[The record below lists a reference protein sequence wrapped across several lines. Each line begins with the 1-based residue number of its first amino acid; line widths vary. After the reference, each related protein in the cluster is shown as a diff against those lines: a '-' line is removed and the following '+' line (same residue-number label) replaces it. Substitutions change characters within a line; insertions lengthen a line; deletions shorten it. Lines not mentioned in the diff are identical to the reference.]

1 MKVLKDP
8 VYGYIKLEKNIL
20 DKIVDTPEFQRLRH
34 IEQTSYT
41 PLYSSALHNRFVHSI
56 GVYHLGRIASAAL
69 LEFIIKDEEL
79 KSLNGKKQ
87 IQVLC
92 EDFNLAC
99 LLHDVGHSPFSHSG
113 EKFYYSLNGSR
124 KEPIFDSLK
133 AVINSS
139 HFTQDFDL
147 CIANKT
153 LPKQHE
159 IMSAIIGADKFR
171 DLITDSEFFARCITG
186 ILYKEDKDSLTQVKN
201 VFIQLLNSSC
211 IDVDKI
217 DYLLRDAY
225 VTGFET
231 ISIDYI
237 RLLSNVEIKPNKE
250 KLEFVFNKR
259 ALSVLENVIYAH
271 DSERKWIQNH
281 PIVLYESFLVQFAI
295 QSVVDFYKK
304 NDINLFSQEA
314 LSATG
319 IQKKMKVRLLCDDDI
334 IYTMKNEL
342 ESDLIN
348 EYFDRSIRRH
358 PMWKS
363 EAEFKVIF
371 DNNKGK
377 TWIKA
382 FSEILE
388 KLNNFLEKDCSEP
401 LLNKKALD
409 SCEKKIAEVKNKDG
423 ILDYDKQ
430 QFTKKYES
438 LHKII
443 KAFENLANAMGIPF
457 DFVIIKANRFQT
469 GFSKGSLQEMLIDF
483 EGFENP
489 RALKLVTQ
497 LLDSLPDEEKNF
509 YYLYY
514 KRDNSASQKLSR
526 FSTEIGNVF
535 APIIDAM

>member
-1 MKVLKDP
+1 
-8 VYGYIKLEKNIL
+8 
-20 DKIVDTPEFQRLRH
+20 
-34 IEQTSYT
+34 
-41 PLYSSALHNRFVHSI
+41 
-56 GVYHLGRIASAAL
+56 
-69 LEFIIKDEEL
+69 
-79 KSLNGKKQ
+79 
-87 IQVLC
+87 
-92 EDFNLAC
+92 
-99 LLHDVGHSPFSHSG
+99 
-113 EKFYYSLNGSR
+113 
-124 KEPIFDSLK
+124 
-133 AVINSS
+133 
-139 HFTQDFDL
+139 
-147 CIANKT
+147 
-153 LPKQHE
+153 
-159 IMSAIIGADKFR
+159 MSAIIGADKFKN
-171 DLITDSEFFARCITG
+171 LIKDSEFFARCITG
-186 ILYKEDKDSLTQVKN
+186 ILYKEDKEPLTQVKN

-295 QSVVDFYKK
+295 QSVVNFYKK
-304 NDINLFSQEA
+304 NGINLFSQDA
-314 LSATG
+314 LSAIG
-319 IQKKMKVRLLCDDDI
+319 IQKEMKVRLLCDDDI
-334 IYTMKNEL
+334 IYTMKNQID
-342 ESDLIN
+342 SNLIN

-371 DNNKGK
+371 DNNRGRS
-377 TWIKA
+377 WIKA

-401 LLNKKALD
+401 LLNKNALD
-409 SCEKKIAEVKNKDG
+409 CCNGKLSDVKNWEG
-423 ILDYDKQ
+423 ISDYDKK
-430 QFTKKYES
+430 QFTKKYEN
-438 LHKII
+438 LLKII
-443 KAFENLANAMGIPF
+443 EAFEKLAKAMNVPF

-469 GFSKGSLQEMLIDF
+469 GFSKNSLQEMLIDF
-483 EGFENP
+483 EGFEFP
-489 RALKLVTQ
+489 KALKLVTQ

-514 KRDNSASQKLSR
+514 KRDNSTSTKLSR
-526 FSTEIGNVF
+526 FSTEIGNLF
-535 APIIDAM
+535 APIINAM